1 MAETSLQ
8 VRLLHPCKTE
18 AQWAAT
24 SDIPKAGEVLFTTGG
39 SHDGWYKI
47 GDGTHTW
54 SNLSY
59 NIFSGSYND
68 LTDKPTLFSGSYN
81 DLSDKPSLFSGSYN
95 DLTDKPTIP
104 TVPANVSAFTNDS
117 GYLTLATLPV
127 YDGTV
132 E

>member
-24 SDIPKAGEVLFTTGG
+24 SDIPKAGEVLFTTGS

-68 LTDKPTLFSGSYN
+68 LTDKPTI
-81 DLSDKPSLFSGSYN
+81 PIV
-95 DLTDKPTIP
+95 PT
-104 TVPANVSAFTNDS
+104 NVSAFTNDS